1 MEYKIIV
8 ETVQGEATTSTNPL
22 EQEQIAGKK
31 IDPPQ
36 KKKKTKEDGSND
48 LLKTAAKVTA
58 TYAVA
63 QTVASNVVATVAQ
76 NYQLK
81 GETLKAQRLNT
92 SYSNIT
98 QNVSLGLGIGVTLLT
113 GNPLGIAM
121 SAFQLANR
129 AYQLSLE
136 TQRYA
141 VERGKDQYRSQYLSQ
156 RLVRNISEVR

>member
-31 IDPPQ
+31 TDPP
-36 KKKKTKEDGSND
+36 KKKPKEDGQND
-48 LLKTAAKVTA
+48 VLKTAAKVVA
-58 TYAVA
+58 IYGVA
-63 QTVASNVVATVAQ
+63 QSVASNVVATVAQ
-76 NYQLK
+76 NYQLR

-98 QNVSLGLGIGVTLLT
+98 QNLSLGLGIGVTLLT

-121 SAFQLANR
+121 SAFQLAQR

-156 RLVRNISEVR
+156 RLVRDISEVR

>member
-36 KKKKTKEDGSND
+36 KKKPKEDGSND
-48 LLKTAAKVTA
+48 LLKTAAKVTL

>member
-1 MEYKIIV
+1 MAEYKIIV
-8 ETVQGEATTSTNPL
+8 ETKDTDVETSTSPL
-22 EQEQIAGKK
+22 EQEQVAQDKVKPPEKK
-31 IDPPQ
+31 SKDN
-36 KKKKTKEDGSND
+36 GMND

-58 TYAVA
+58 TYGVA
-63 QTVASNVVATVAQ
+63 QVIAQNVVSTVAQ
-76 NYQLK
+76 NYQLS

-98 QNVSLGLGIGVTLLT
+98 QNLSLGLGIGITALT

-121 SAFQLANR
+121 SAFQLAQR
-129 AYQLSLE
+129 AYQLSHA

-141 VERGKDQYRSQYLSQ
+141 VERAKDQYRSQYLSQ

>member
-1 MEYKIIV
+1 MAEYKIIV
-8 ETVQGEATTSTNPL
+8 ETTQADLEKSTAPLDQEAVVQDKVKPTE
-22 EQEQIAGKK
+22 KK
-31 IDPPQ
+31 PKQ
-36 KKKKTKEDGSND
+36 DGGND
-48 LLKTAAKVTA
+48 LLKTAAKVVA

-63 QTVASNVVATVAQ
+63 QTVAQNVVATVAQ
-76 NYQLK
+76 NYQLS

-98 QNVSLGLGIGVTLLT
+98 QNLSLGLGVGVTLLT

-121 SAFQLANR
+121 SAFQLAQR
-129 AYQLSLE
+129 AYQLSLA

-141 VERGKDQYRSQYLSQ
+141 VERAKDQYRSQYLSQ

>member
-1 MEYKIIV
+1 MAEYKIIV
-8 ETVQGEATTSTNPL
+8 ETQDAGIETSVSPL
-22 EQEQIAGKK
+22 DQEQVAQNKLKPAEKK
-31 IDPPQ
+31 A
-36 KKKKTKEDGSND
+36 KAEGMND

-58 TYAVA
+58 TYGVA
-63 QTVASNVVATVAQ
+63 QAIAQNVVATVAQ
-76 NYQLK
+76 NYQLS

-98 QNVSLGLGIGVTLLT
+98 QNLSLGLGVGITALT

-121 SAFQLANR
+121 SAFQLAQR
-129 AYQLSLE
+129 AYQLSLA

-141 VERGKDQYRSQYLSQ
+141 VERAKDQYRSQYLSQ